1 MYKAQQVIKDKFW
14 IVNNEYGKVGT
25 LRKRDDEK
33 FDFFDQ
39 TTEESQILDSIDD
52 LFVIEE
58 SSNSEKE
65 LVLVKGLPTG
75 FTSAVEV
82 EGYDFPVFKK
92 STTSTTLHA
101 AGYWI
106 IEFTG
111 SAGWQWAVAPKLS
124 TLDKYNSRG
133 PFLTEWEANL
143 EIKKSKRNAPDDEKK
158 NTTHDINRIDSN

>member
-1 MYKAQQVIKDKFW
+1 MYKAQVVIKDKFW
-14 IVNNEYGKVGT
+14 IVNNTYGKLGT
-25 LRKRDDEK
+25 LRRLNNNSYE
-33 FDFFDQ
+33 FFNQ
-39 TTEESQILDSIDD
+39 ITEEKIILDSIDE
-52 LFVIEE
+52 LFVVE
-58 SSNSEKE
+58 SDTLNQKD
-65 LVLVKGLPTG
+65 LVLIQGLPTG
-75 FTSAVEV
+75 YTSAVEV

-92 STTSTTLHA
+92 TNSSTTLHA

-106 IEFTG
+106 IHFSG

-158 NTTHDINRIDSN
+158 NTTNNINRIDSN

>member
-14 IVNNEYGKVGT
+14 IVNSDYGKVGT
-25 LRKRDDEK
+25 LRKRDDGK
-33 FDFFDQ
+33 FDFFNQ
-39 TTEESQILDSIDD
+39 TTEESQTLDSIDD

-58 SSNSEKE
+58 SNNNEKE
-65 LVLVKGLPTG
+65 LVVVKGLPTG

-92 STTSTTLHA
+92 SKTSTTLHA

-143 EIKKSKRNAPDDEKK
+143 EIKKSKRNIPDDEKK
-158 NTTHDINRIDSN
+158 NSSSDTDHINSS